1 MTQHTLH
8 VSIPYYWPIGN
19 GERESSRPTV
29 RLTYDYQPGFAGCG
43 PRYSHGGIQ
52 PDPPDLVLRDVDV
65 LETDGTVPR
74 DIEGWV
80 EDWLFDEG
88 FDLACEHAEL
98 ERGQLVAA
106 NDP

>member
-8 VSIPYYWPIGN
+8 AEIPYYWPIGN

-29 RLTYDYQPGFAGCG
+29 RLTYDYQVGLVPG
-43 PRYSHGGIQ
+43 Q
-52 PDPPDLVLRDVDV
+52 PDLALRDVDV

-88 FDLACEHAEL
+88 YDLACEHAEL
-98 ERGQLVAA
+98 ERGQLVAD